1 MKITGIDKSRS
12 EKGKLVLLTDPPLT
26 PSVFSKFLEVW
37 QVANFEIEGHS
48 LVWFGPAHIDKEFAR
63 EAEIY
68 LTEAE
73 NAIKAD
79 KTRDENSNEQYL
91 QKVSDR
97 TGLPLI

>member
-1 MKITGIDKSRS
+1 MKITGIDNARS
-12 EKGKLVLLTDPPLT
+12 KKGKLVLLTDPPLT

-37 QVANFEIEGHS
+37 QVANFEIEGNS
-48 LVWFGPAHIDKEFAR
+48 LIWLGPAHIDKEFAR
-63 EAEIY
+63 QAEVY

-73 NAIKAD
+73 NAIKAE

-91 QKVSDR
+91 QKVSAQ